1 MYYLSTLILKFIQ
14 KKYVDLLAIIVYSE
28 KQKGGN
34 RVNSRIKLLRE
45 ELLKLSQADFAEML
59 NLKRNSISLIEVGK
73 RNPSDRTISDICQKF
88 NVSESWIRNGT
99 GDVFIKT
106 PSSTMEKLREEFHLD
121 DFTCSFVYEYLKL
134 DEEKRN
140 AVQEFFYNV
149 LNGMDAVNRQESE
162 PGSSVHKATVEEAEA
177 EYIKKISN
185 SAGNA
190 GSTALNSTG
199 GDIEKAAS
207 E

>member
-1 MYYLSTLILKFIQ
+1 MTVNDRFRELRKTFGLSQEEL
-14 KKYVDLLAIIVYSE
+14 
-28 KQKGGN
+28 GN
-34 RVNSRIKLLRE
+34 KIGLSKSGISNIESGARNVTDKHIKLICSEFPVNE
-45 ELLKLSQADFAEML
+45 EWL
-59 NLKRNSISLIEVGK
+59 
-73 RNPSDRTISDICQKF
+73 
-88 NVSESWIRNGT
+88 RNGN
-99 GDVFIKT
+99 GDPVRET
-106 PSSTMEKLREEFHLD
+106 AASTMEKLREEFHLD

-149 LNGMDAVNRQESE
+149 LNGMDAVERQEPE
-162 PGSSVHKATVEEAEA
+162 SSGHETAVDRAEA

-185 SAGNA
+185 SAGNT

-199 GDIEKAAS
+199 GDMEKASS

>member
-1 MYYLSTLILKFIQ
+1 ML
-14 KKYVDLLAIIVYSE
+14 YSE
-28 KQKGGN
+28 KQKGGK

-88 NVSESWIRNGT
+88 NVSEAWIRNGT

-106 PSSTMEKLREEFHLD
+106 PSPTMEKLREEFHLD

-134 DEEKRN
+134 DEQKRN

-149 LNGMDAVNRQESE
+149 LNGMDAVERQEPE
-162 PGSSVHKATVEEAEA
+162 SSGHETAVDRAEA

-185 SAGNA
+185 SAGNT

-199 GDIEKAAS
+199 GDMEKASS